1 MMKLFLAR
9 HMFIHISCI
18 RTRSFLSICYGCD
31 VVSFSLSLF
40 LSLSRIDCTWH
51 PSANLIRFG
60 TLFVPGLPHLLTFL
74 FPLFMF
80 DSMMKRPIKTSLRTF
95 LNVAF
100 IWSAMWFY
108 WTLSTLL
115 HPMSFTHRDGTLS
128 MIYPWGVP
136 SCSYR
141 SYTPIC
147 MVSIPMYLSLL
158 LYSKVH
164 VS

>member
-1 MMKLFLAR
+1 
-9 HMFIHISCI
+9 MFIHISCI

-95 LNVAF
+95 LNVTF
-100 IWSAMWFY
+100 IWSTMWFCR
-108 WTLSTLL
+108 TLPTLL
-115 HPMSFTHRDGTLS
+115 HPMSFTLSDGTLS
-128 MIYPWGVP
+128 MIYLWGVP

-147 MVSIPMYLSLL
+147 MVSIPLYLSLL